1 MRQEGRQREAV
12 TEEETGGNKEMK
24 GKVCPEKERRGKQ
37 NDSSS
42 YFFFL
47 DFCRLVYL
55 DFSHSLATLA
65 L

>member
-1 MRQEGRQREAV
+1 MRQEGRQWEAV

-24 GKVCPEKERRGKQ
+24 GKVWPEKERREKQ

-42 YFFFL
+42 YFFF
-47 DFCRLVYL
+47 FCRLVYL